1 MTSQR
6 KQVVILSSVVPVLTL
21 PAIVVLPQLHGVALR
36 AFVICYC
43 LAMTAIFAYVVL
55 QMVKIKRRAR

>member
-6 KQVVILSSVVPVLTL
+6 KKVVILSSVVPVLTL
-21 PAIVVLPQLHGVALR
+21 PAIVVLPQLHGLGLR

-43 LAMTAIFAYVVL
+43 VAMTAIFAYVVS
-55 QMVKIKRRAR
+55 QMVKMKRRAR